1 MATLS
6 QGPQPQFRNLLAD
19 AIRDYTPTLANRL
32 NDPTSGAGLAVDAV
46 GGLADMLIGQPYR
59 SMNNL
64 LSRPYVSGD
73 PQAAEDAFNVAGAA
87 MVGGLAAPRPR
98 NSLGTVGRPEPPSL
112 PMDEA
117 SRMARAREMGF
128 HPRPHYH
135 GTAATFDQFDLTRGG
150 QTSGARA
157 GGLGVSVSPSADV
170 ANEFATLAA
179 NKSGGDPSVMP
190 LMIRPGK
197 PAAIQ
202 LTGAEKNLEVAATL
216 DDAFKQGYDSVV
228 LKNYTTPGGGQG
240 NVVVV
245 VRDPSQLRSTSAA
258 FDPAQAHSPNLLAA
272 NGGRP
277 GALAGA
283 SINALADNQPTG
295 IRAYHGS
302 PHDFDRFDMS
312 KIGTG
317 EGAQAYGHGLYFAEA
332 ENVAKT
338 YKDAGPE
345 ASRQYDII
353 NGKLTQLAREMDK
366 YRGGTY
372 GTYTDPKGYELKAEY
387 DRLMEDR
394 KKIGR
399 MYEVNIRANPDD
411 FLDWDKPLSQQ
422 PPSVQKLLTEHP
434 RMGPAIKDWA
444 NRRDGEGQSV
454 WHAADELTKDPI
466 RAAEALRNAGIPGI
480 RYLDQGSRGAGE
492 GSRNYVVFDDNL
504 IEILRKYGLVGLMA
518 GGAAAGMAPPAPNQL
533 GEALSRPDWTRN
545 LRPGDI

>member
-1 MATLS
+1 
-6 QGPQPQFRNLLAD
+6 LAD

-283 SINALADNQPTG
+283 SINALADNQAPSTV
-295 IRAYHGS
+295 RAYRGS
-302 PHDFDRFDMS
+302 NNEFALSDFDPAASHPNWRTNEGALFFGSQDAANVYGAPQTKFDQSLISELSAKHTTPDGRLNVRAMNEEYAARAEPDGAATVMPADINTS
-312 KIGTG
+312 NFGRANLSGYRWDSDEGARLKAAIDAAKAQGRDGLSITGMMDASGYRDPQYAVWGRGTVTSPLTG
-317 EGAQAYGHGLYFAEA
+317 ELLYANGGQFGGL
-332 ENVAKT
+332 
-338 YKDAGPE
+338 AGLL
-345 ASRQYDII
+345 S
-353 NGKLTQLAREMDK
+353 GF
-366 YRGGTY
+366 
-372 GTYTDPKGYELKAEY
+372 GY
-387 DRLMEDR
+387 
-394 KKIGR
+394 
-399 MYEVNIRANPDD
+399 
-411 FLDWDKPLSQQ
+411 QQ
-422 PPSVQKLLTEHP
+422 Q
-434 RMGPAIKDWA
+434 
-444 NRRDGEGQSV
+444 
-454 WHAADELTKDPI
+454 
-466 RAAEALRNAGIPGI
+466 
-480 RYLDQGSRGAGE
+480 
-492 GSRNYVVFDDNL
+492 
-504 IEILRKYGLVGLMA
+504 
-518 GGAAAGMAPPAPNQL
+518 PNQL
-533 GEALSRPDWTRN
+533 APDWTRN